1 MNSNFSLIA
10 EKDQFQKQKQRIQN
24 EGERMKEKEKMEGI
38 WQSQITFTIT
48 WRIMTKSPIIRIPSC
63 FYGQFWT
70 N

>member
-10 EKDQFQKQKQRIQN
+10 GKDQFQKQKQWIQN

-48 WRIMTKSPIIRIPSC
+48 WRIMTKSAYHPDS
-63 FYGQFWT
+63 FMLLWT
-70 N
+70 ILD